1 MNCNNCNTEVTENY
15 CPNCGEAK
23 ELERIDGHYIMH
35 EIQHVLHLE
44 KGFLFTIRELIT
56 RPGESVKNY
65 LTTNR
70 SRLIKPILFIIL
82 TSLFYSIVNNF
93 FHFED
98 SYIKFSGAEM
108 TSTAYIFQWIQA
120 HYGYANIM
128 MGIFIAL
135 WCKLFFKKYKYNFLG
150 IFIALGSKLFFKKY
164 KYNFFEILILLCF
177 AMGIGMLIFAI
188 FAILQGLFHIELMQ
202 IAGIVGFIY
211 TSWAIGQFFEKGKFV
226 SYVKAFF
233 AYMLGMITFTLLAV
247 LTGVVTDMIIK

>member
-1 MNCNNCNTEVTENY
+1 MNCKNCNELVTQNY

-35 EIQHVLHLE
+35 EITHVLHLE

-56 RPGESVKNY
+56 RPGDNVKDY
-65 LTTNR
+65 LTNNR
-70 SRLIKPILFIIL
+70 NRLVKPILFIIL
-82 TSLFYSIVNNF
+82 TSLFYSVVNNF
-93 FHFED
+93 YHFED

-108 TSTAYIFQWIQA
+108 TSTTYIFQWIQA

-135 WCKLFFKKYKYNFLG
+135 WCKLFFKKYQ
-150 IFIALGSKLFFKKY
+150 
-164 KYNFFEILILLCF
+164 YNFFEILILLCF
-177 AMGIGMLIFAI
+177 AMGMGMLIFAI

-202 IAGIVGFIY
+202 IAGIIGFIY
-211 TSWAIGQFFEKGKFV
+211 TAWAIGQFFEKGKFV

-233 AYMLGMITFTLLAV
+233 AYMLGMITFSLLAV
-247 LTGVVTDMIIK
+247 LIGVITDMIIN

>member
-23 ELERIDGHYIMH
+23 ELKRIDGHYIMH
-35 EIQHVLHLE
+35 EITHVLHLE

-56 RPGESVKNY
+56 KPGKSVKNY

-70 SRLIKPILFIIL
+70 SRLVKPILFIIL

-98 SYIKFSGAEM
+98 SYIKFSGAKM
-108 TSTAYIFQWIQA
+108 TSTTYIFQWIQS

-135 WCKLFFKKYKYNFLG
+135 WC
-150 IFIALGSKLFFKKY
+150 KLFFKKY

-177 AMGIGMLIFAI
+177 AMGIGMLIFSV
-188 FAILQGLFHIELMQ
+188 FAILQGLFHLELMQ
-202 IAGIVGFIY
+202 AAGIVGFVY
-211 TSWAIGQFFEKGKFV
+211 TTWAIGQFFEKGRFV
-226 SYVKAFF
+226 SYIKALL
-233 AYMLGMITFTLLAV
+233 AYMLGMVSFTLLAILIGT
-247 LTGVVTDMIIK
+247 LTDLIIK

>member
-35 EIQHVLHLE
+35 EITHVLHLE
-44 KGFLFTIRELIT
+44 KGFLFTIRELII
-56 RPGESVKNY
+56 RPGENVKNY

-70 SRLIKPILFIIL
+70 SRLVKPILFIIL

-135 WCKLFFKKYKYNFLG
+135 WCKLFFKKYKYNF
-150 IFIALGSKLFFKKY
+150 
-164 KYNFFEILILLCF
+164 FEILILLCF
-177 AMGIGMLIFAI
+177 VMGMGMLIFAL
-188 FAILQGLFHIELMQ
+188 FAIVQGLIHVEVMSV
-202 IAGIVGFIY
+202 AGVAGVLY
-211 TSWAIGQFFEKGKFV
+211 TTWAIGQFFEKGRFV
-226 SYVKAFF
+226 SYIKAFF
-233 AYMLGMITFTLLAV
+233 AYMLGMITFSLLAV
-247 LTGVVTDMIIK
+247 LIGVVTDMIIK

>member
-1 MNCNNCNTEVTENY
+1 MNCNNCNTEVKENF

-35 EIQHVLHLE
+35 EITHVLHLE

-56 RPGESVKNY
+56 RPGENVKNY
-65 LTTNR
+65 ITNNR
-70 SRLIKPILFIIL
+70 SRLVKPILFIIL

-98 SYIKFSGAEM
+98 SYIKFSGAEK
-108 TSTAYIFQWIQA
+108 TSTTYIFQWIQA

-135 WCKLFFKKYKYNFLG
+135 WCKLFFKKYQ
-150 IFIALGSKLFFKKY
+150 
-164 KYNFFEILILLCF
+164 YNFFEILILLCF
-177 AMGIGMLIFAI
+177 AMGLGMLIFSV

-202 IAGIVGFIY
+202 VAGIVGFVY
-211 TSWAIGQFFEKGKFV
+211 TTWAIGQFFEKGKLV
-226 SYVKAFF
+226 SYIKALF
-233 AYMLGMITFTLLAV
+233 AYLLGMLTFLLLAV
-247 LTGVVTDMIIK
+247 LIGTLADLIIK

>member
-135 WCKLFFKKYKYNFLG
+135 WCKLFFKKYKYNF
-150 IFIALGSKLFFKKY
+150 
-164 KYNFFEILILLCF
+164 FEILILLCF

>member
-135 WCKLFFKKYKYNFLG
+135 WCKLFFKKYKYNF
-150 IFIALGSKLFFKKY
+150 
-164 KYNFFEILILLCF
+164 FEILILLCF

-233 AYMLGMITFTLLAV
+233 AYVLGMITFTLLAV